1 MPQSEDEKEVIFL
14 RIWLSKEKN
23 KIMLEKYFIVYSIIL
38 YLLFIKFNFLQW
50 RILVLKLDILLWEKQ
65 VF

>member
-23 KIMLEKYFIVYSIIL
+23 KIRLEKYFIVYSIIF
-38 YLLFIKFNFLQW
+38 LLIIYKIQFSAGENIST
-50 RILVLKLDILLWEKQ
+50 
-65 VF
+65 